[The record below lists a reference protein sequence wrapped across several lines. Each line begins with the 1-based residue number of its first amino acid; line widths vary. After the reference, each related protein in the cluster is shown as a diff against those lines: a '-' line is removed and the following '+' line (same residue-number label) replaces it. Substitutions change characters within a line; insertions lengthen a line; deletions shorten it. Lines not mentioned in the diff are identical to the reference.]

1 MPGGT
6 VTSRRGDLPVIDDS
20 TREFW
25 EAAGRGVL
33 VIKRCHTCS
42 KPHFYPRP
50 FCPFCWSQDLSWEE
64 ASGRAVLY
72 TYSVVRQNDL
82 APFADRVPYVP
93 AMVDL
98 EEGPRMTTELI
109 GVPIED
115 VRIGAALSVEFVE
128 RAPGIAAPVFR
139 PS

>member
-1 MPGGT
+1 
-6 VTSRRGDLPVIDDS
+6 VTTRRGDLPVIDDS
-20 TREFW
+20 TQEFW
-25 EAAGRGVL
+25 DAANRRVL
-33 VIKRCHTCS
+33 LIKRCHTCS

-82 APFADRVPYVP
+82 VPFADRVPYLP

-98 EEGPRMTTELI
+98 EEGPRMMTELI

-115 VRIGAALSVEFVE
+115 VRIGTPLSVEFVE
-128 RAPGIAAPVFR
+128 RAPGISVPVFR
-139 PS
+139 PT